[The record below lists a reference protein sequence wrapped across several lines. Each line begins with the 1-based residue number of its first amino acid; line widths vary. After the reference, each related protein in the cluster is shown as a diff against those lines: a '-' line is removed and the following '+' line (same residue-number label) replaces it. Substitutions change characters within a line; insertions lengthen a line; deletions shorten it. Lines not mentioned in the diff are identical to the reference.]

1 MPLRKQQKIYN
12 TDHRDR
18 YKQRKIKKSKE
29 VWQAKQHITRSI
41 RTSDMSG
48 TRILKYNEVIVE
60 RLNK

>member
-12 TDHRDR
+12 TDYTDR
-18 YKQRKIKKSKE
+18 CKQRKIKKSKE
-29 VWQAKQHITRSI
+29 VWQAKQHTTRSI

-48 TRILKYNEVIVE
+48 KRILEYEVTGE